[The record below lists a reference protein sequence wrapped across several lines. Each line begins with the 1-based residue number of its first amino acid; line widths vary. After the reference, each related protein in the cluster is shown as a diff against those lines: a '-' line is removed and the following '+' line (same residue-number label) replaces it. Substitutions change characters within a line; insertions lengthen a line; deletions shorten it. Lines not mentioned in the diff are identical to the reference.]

1 LKGVIFLKE
10 HLIKAFLIGIL
21 VFFMGLFFSVNL
33 GEFLDAGSVENAR
46 ANIIAIAVLFLSGVV
61 AVSASLILSEMR
73 KKHS

>member
-1 LKGVIFLKE
+1 VIFLKE